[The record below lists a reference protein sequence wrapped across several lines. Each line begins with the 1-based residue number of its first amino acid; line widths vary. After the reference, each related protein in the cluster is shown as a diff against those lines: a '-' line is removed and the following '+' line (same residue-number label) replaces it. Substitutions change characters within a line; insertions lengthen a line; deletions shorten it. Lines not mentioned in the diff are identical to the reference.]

1 MEKRYFNINTQS
13 IKNNKGKTPDYYIL
27 YEILDK
33 MKIYDKEK
41 AEQKLLKKLGKDGFS
56 NFTVKKVELYD
67 VLMKSLRNYTYK
79 QTKKSADYIK
89 VLIRDAN
96 FLFKRGLYKD
106 AKKHLYEARKLAEKC
121 GDTLSL
127 IEINRFEREYLR
139 INRSLE
145 MEERLPVLHE
155 EEGKLIEDL
164 KIEAGLIR
172 DYDLLVNQ
180 RMKNTSLVGKKNI
193 EQFKSNYKHLH
204 EIDANSISKIAQRFL
219 WISLADYFFLLG
231 ENNKMV
237 RVRQLSYEWWRDN
250 ELWKKQYPHYYIL
263 SLSNLLS
270 TYSRLKDYQK
280 FPEILMMIEKIESN
294 NQHEETVRFH
304 RLMIY
309 HQIYYM
315 NKGLLNE
322 ACNLSSRIRKGIKN
336 YHLNEGVQIALIFN
350 TIVSF
355 FISDRYQ
362 ECIEWINF
370 FKPFEKIERGK
381 QQVQFAQIMKV
392 ISYFELDKFEEI
404 DDAVK
409 SITNYFINFFK
420 MPDTDFEVKVL
431 ELLKEFYIAIP
442 SRRKKILEKIKN
454 NIEIIQ
460 SSAETKRQIGMEELL
475 LWVEYKLTNVSMA
488 SLLITQN
495 KKRSSKTN

>member
-1 MEKRYFNINTQS
+1 
-13 IKNNKGKTPDYYIL
+13 
-27 YEILDK
+27 
-33 MKIYDKEK
+33 
-41 AEQKLLKKLGKDGFS
+41 
-56 NFTVKKVELYD
+56 
-67 VLMKSLRNYTYK
+67 
-79 QTKKSADYIK
+79 
-89 VLIRDAN
+89 
-96 FLFKRGLYKD
+96 
-106 AKKHLYEARKLAEKC
+106 
-121 GDTLSL
+121 
-127 IEINRFEREYLR
+127 
-139 INRSLE
+139 
-145 MEERLPVLHE
+145 
-155 EEGKLIEDL
+155 
-164 KIEAGLIR
+164 
-172 DYDLLVNQ
+172 
-180 RMKNTSLVGKKNI
+180 
-193 EQFKSNYKHLH
+193 
-204 EIDANSISKIAQRFL
+204 
-219 WISLADYFFLLG
+219 
-231 ENNKMV
+231 MV